1 MKTTSTPGLITDN
14 SCDPTARSP
23 PRVQGGKRTSNGA
36 AEYLDQNS
44 WAPGVISAADQAG
57 ARIWALLSGI
67 GNRHGFGN
75 EREKDGP
82 VSVTG

>member
-1 MKTTSTPGLITDN
+1 MKTTSTPGLIADN

-23 PRVQGGKRTSNGA
+23 PRVEGGKRTSNGA

-44 WAPGVISAADQAG
+44 WAPDAISAADQAE
-57 ARIWALLSGI
+57 ALIGVVV
-67 GNRHGFGN
+67 GNRQPQWVRKREGN
-75 EREKDGP
+75 HRP